1 MGEILAMT
9 AGMKLRPLRKPAM
22 LALVLLLA
30 ACGNDA
36 QQGQGAATLRQVA
49 GTLISDAGAAMGRGQ
64 ADATAAAP
72 RSADQIAASAL
83 RANPGP
89 LILATVEQAGHM
101 QAMAL
106 IGESGGRRTF
116 ATPNM
121 QALVLEGGMLAA
133 TRGLGHDLN
142 AADSGPV
149 AALIRGRRAGQATR
163 MNYYLT
169 GEARERALQ
178 MTCTVTPGQMQEYN
192 FAGRSWSA
200 RQMAENCEGSG
211 TSFANNYLVDG
222 NGQIV
227 MSRQW
232 IGPALGHVVIQTIRP

>member
-1 MGEILAMT
+1 MN
-9 AGMKLRPLRKPAM
+9 LRRLRRPAM
-22 LALVLLLA
+22 LALALLLA
-30 ACGNDA
+30 ACGNDP

-49 GTLISDAGAAMGRGQ
+49 GALISDAGGAMGRGQ
-64 ADATAAAP
+64 AEATAPAP
-72 RSADQIAASAL
+72 RSAEQIAASAL

-89 LILATVEQAGHM
+89 LILATVESAGNM

-106 IGESGGRRTF
+106 IGESGGRRSF

-121 QALVLEGGMLAA
+121 QALVLEGGMLVA

-142 AADSGPV
+142 AADTAPT
-149 AALIRGRRAGQATR
+149 AALIRGRQAGQATR

-178 MTCTVTPGQMQEYN
+178 MTCTVTPGQMQDYS

-211 TSFANNYLVDG
+211 VSFANNFLVDG